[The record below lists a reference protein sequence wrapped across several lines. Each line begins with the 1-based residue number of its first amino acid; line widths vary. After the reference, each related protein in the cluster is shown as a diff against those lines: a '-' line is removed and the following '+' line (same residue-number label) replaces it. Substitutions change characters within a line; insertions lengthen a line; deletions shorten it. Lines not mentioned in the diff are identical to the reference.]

1 MATYVHFFY
10 TRKEPF
16 HTSTVLISENK
27 GNLLALFSV
36 NSANKIFT
44 FKLRYTT
51 CLNKHTTYI
60 LSFFLLHFLCQG
72 QKKSSHY
79 SDDKK
84 EKKFTLSVNITDNPT
99 FSKNLKIKPS
109 YADKD
114 EANEEVN
121 NIVSSFR
128 SAGYLLADVDS
139 VICDTVSCK
148 ASIHSGT
155 KYKWAK
161 LKKGNLDDDALAS
174 TGFNERMY
182 AGIVFTPREVSKLM
196 DRILVYYEN
205 NGYPFARVKLD
216 SVSIQDNAIS
226 SQIKVSKQRIIRMDS
241 VVVVGNVNIHKK
253 YLYRYLHIKEGSLY
267 NEQQIKQIEKRIKQL
282 PFLTQKQQQLVRITD
297 KNTKLILFLDK
308 KNANQ
313 TDGIIGLQP
322 QPTGKTVLTGNVN
335 LKLYNSIFRNGELFS
350 LAWQRL
356 QYQTQNFNANLVY
369 PYLFNTPLGI
379 DYALTIYKRDTTYIS
394 VQNNIGIQYLF
405 NGLNYLKVFFKQSTS
420 NLLSTSGLLGA
431 TVLPDYAD
439 VSTNAYGA
447 SFFYEKLNYKYNPRS
462 GISVNVIASIG
473 TRQVKENAQ
482 LNPELYKGIKLYSS
496 QYQVDASLAYY
507 IPIFKYSTIKMALQ
521 GGTINSP
528 QLFTNELYRIGGL
541 KSIPGIN
548 EQSIYASSYGI
559 GTVEYHFLFE
569 QNSAFLLFG
578 NYGWYQNASYNF
590 NLNNPGLANQD
601 MPYSFGAGVLFQ
613 TKAGV
618 FQFNYAIG
626 HQYDNPISLRAGKI
640 NFGLVNT
647 F

>member
-1 MATYVHFFY
+1 ML
-10 TRKEPF
+10 
-16 HTSTVLISENK
+16 TVN
-27 GNLLALFSV
+27 V
-36 NSANKIFT
+36 
-44 FKLRYTT
+44 
-51 CLNKHTTYI
+51 
-60 LSFFLLHFLCQG
+60 
-72 QKKSSHY
+72 
-79 SDDKK
+79 
-84 EKKFTLSVNITDNPT
+84 TDNPT
-99 FSKNLKIKPS
+99 FIKNLKIKPE
-109 YADKD
+109 YASKD
-114 EANEEVN
+114 DAIEEVN

-128 SAGYLLADVDS
+128 SSGYLLADIDS
-139 VICDTVSCK
+139 VICDSGGCK
-148 ASIHSGT
+148 ASMHSGT

-174 TGFNERMY
+174 TDFNERMY
-182 AGIVFTPREVSKLM
+182 AGIVFTPHEVSKLM
-196 DRILVYYEN
+196 NSILVYYEN

-216 SVSIQDNAIS
+216 SVLIQDNSIS
-226 SQIKVSKQRIIRMDS
+226 AQIKVSKQRMVSMDS

-253 YLYRYLHIKEGSLY
+253 YLYCYLHIKQGALY

-282 PFLTQKQQQLVRITD
+282 PFLSQKQPQVVRITD

-313 TDGIIGLQP
+313 TDGIVGLQP
-322 QPTGKTVLTGNVN
+322 QPNGKTVLTGNVN
-335 LKLYNSIFRNGELFS
+335 LKLYNSIFRNGEIFS

-356 QYQTQNFNANLVY
+356 QYQTQNFTTNLVY

-379 DYALTIYKRDTTYIS
+379 DYALTIYKRDTTYIN

-405 NGLNYLKVFFKQSTS
+405 SGLNYVKVFFKQSTS
-420 NLLSTSGLLGA
+420 NLLSTSGLASA
-431 TVLPDYAD
+431 TTLPDYAN
-439 VSTNAYGA
+439 VSTNAYGV

-462 GISVNVIASIG
+462 GISINVISSIG
-473 TRQVKENAQ
+473 TRQVKENTQ
-482 LNPELYKGIKLYSS
+482 VNPELYSGIKLYSS

-507 IPIFKYSTIKMALQ
+507 IPIFKYSTIKMAMQ

-559 GTVEYHFLFE
+559 GTLEYHFLFE

-578 NYGWYQNASYNF
+578 NYGWYENMSYNYSTSY
-590 NLNNPGLANQD
+590 PGVANHD

-618 FQFNYAIG
+618 FQMNYAIG